1 MDRGMKRYIRSVAQ
15 KAVKV
20 EREMGCGNGYGI
32 ILEHVRN
39 TLTIDHPRCTYTPE
53 RRIEEAAAYLKA
65 FNREVGARQ
74 NSFRMALNWLG
85 RKAKKVDVLTGRAAS
100 DCVQEAVDLEW
111 ALGPGK
117 GYERAMGMVYDILAS
132 RNAPERRIEAAAA
145 FLRSF
150 DMKMRHR
157 WKNT

>member
-1 MDRGMKRYIRSVAQ
+1 MDRGTKRYIRAVAE
-15 KAVKV
+15 KAAKV
-20 EREMGCGNGYGI
+20 ERTMGWGNGYGI
-32 ILEHVRN
+32 IMEHVRN
-39 TLTIDHPRCTYTPE
+39 TLTIEHPRCTYTPE
-53 RRIEEAAAYLKA
+53 KRIEEAAAYLKA
-65 FNREVGARQ
+65 FNREVSAGQ
-74 NSFRMALNWLG
+74 NSFRMVLRWLG
-85 RKAKKVDVLTGRAAS
+85 RKAKKVDVLAGRAIS
-100 DCVQEAVDLEW
+100 DCAQEAVDLEW

-117 GYERAMGMVYDILAS
+117 GYAHAIGVAWDILAS